1 MQVLGRE
8 FCEDILSRIR
18 SRVLGDCGLTRS
30 ALSREVCD
38 WLQWQTP
45 DGRAKEVSC
54 RVALLKLA
62 RRGLI
67 ELPAARPVSFASATP
82 AAPAPRPAPLC
93 VIDSALCELGPVW
106 LEPVDAGQA
115 ELSRTWWS
123 LIREHH
129 PLGVKSL
136 CGAQI
141 RYLIRCE
148 RGLLGALSFSA
159 AAWRLAPRDQ
169 WIGWDDA
176 ARRKALSLVVA
187 NSRFLILPGVRVPN
201 LASHVLALALAR
213 LRADWQGRYGVA
225 PVLVETFVDST
236 RYKGTCYKAAN
247 WTCIGQTQGR
257 GRQDRLHT
265 AQRTAKSIWVYPLH
279 AHWQDTLRGAAGA
292 APGKLDKAPH
302 EAPHEAPNAAPKSAP
317 QDWAEEEF
325 GACALGD
332 ARLQARLLML
342 ARDFYANPTASLPQA
357 CASRA
362 KTKAA
367 YRFLDNEHTTM
378 EALLQPHYRATQERM
393 RGQAVVLAVQDTTSL
408 NYTTHK
414 AMTGLGPIGTTVTGP
429 QGLEL
434 HSTLSFD
441 VQGVPLGFIDA
452 QCWARD
458 PAEFGKKA
466 LRHKLPIEQKESHKW
481 LKSYEAAAAA
491 QARCPGTLVVSVG
504 DREADIYELFELAA
518 RHPAG
523 PKLLV
528 RARHDR
534 LLEDQELKLWP
545 TMLARDVDAVH
556 TLRVP
561 RQGSR
566 MQRLAQL
573 AIRYAPVTLKA
584 PKGRNAPAVLA
595 WAVLA
600 QEQDAPAGVKPL
612 VWMLLTTMEVG
623 SAEQAVQRLAW
634 YTHRWGIEVMHK
646 TLKSGCGIEQ
656 RQLGQAERLQ
666 ACLAIDLV
674 VAWRIHRL
682 TKLARDIP
690 DAPCTVYFDDAD
702 WQALTVFETHQAAR
716 PEQLPTLREMTRR
729 VATLGGFL
737 GRKGDGDPGTQTLWI
752 GLQRLDDI
760 VATWSAIM
768 ASFAATHRTV
778 PSKRGSG

>member
-8 FCEDILSRIR
+8 FSDDILSRIR
-18 SRVLGDCGLTRS
+18 SRVRDDCRLTRS
-30 ALSREVCD
+30 ALSREVCG

-67 ELPAARPVSFASATP
+67 ELPVAREVSFASATP
-82 AAPAPRPAPLC
+82 AAPARVLPS
-93 VIDSALCELGPVW
+93 VIEAALWQLGRVW

-115 ELSRTWWS
+115 ELSRAWWS

-148 RGLLGALSFSA
+148 RGVLGALSFSA

-176 ARRKALSLVVA
+176 ARRKALALVVA
-187 NSRFLILPGVRVPN
+187 NTRFLILPGVRVPN

-213 LRADWQGRYGVA
+213 LRADWQARYGVA

-236 RYKGTCYKAAN
+236 RWQGTCYKAAN
-247 WTCIGQTQGR
+247 WISIGQTQGR

-265 AQRTAKSIWVYPLH
+265 AQRSAKDIWVYPLH
-279 AHWQDTLRGAAGA
+279 AHWQDILRGAAG
-292 APGKLDKAPH
+292 D
-302 EAPHEAPNAAPKSAP
+302 APKRWPHGVLNGAPKPAP

-332 ARLQARLLML
+332 ARLQARLLSL
-342 ARDFYANPTASLPQA
+342 ARDFYAKPTASLPQA

-367 YRFLDNEHTTM
+367 YRFLDHEHTTM
-378 EALLQPHYRATQERM
+378 DTLLQPHYRSTQERM

-441 VQGVPLGFIDA
+441 VQGLPLGFIDA

-481 LKSYEAAAAA
+481 LKSYQAAAAA
-491 QARCPGTLVVSVG
+491 QAHCPNTLVVSVG
-504 DREADIYELFELAA
+504 DREADIYELFEMAA
-518 RHPAG
+518 KHPAG

-534 LLEDQELKLWP
+534 LLEDEELKLWP
-545 TMLARDVDAVH
+545 TMLARAVDAVH

-566 MQRLAQL
+566 MQRQAQL
-573 AIRYAPVTLKA
+573 AIRYAPVALKA
-584 PKGRNAPAVLA
+584 PKGRKAPAITA
-595 WAVLA
+595 WAVLV
-600 QEQDAPAGVKPL
+600 QEQDAPVGVKPL
-612 VWMLLTTMEVG
+612 EWMLLTTVEVS
-623 SAEQAVQRLAW
+623 SARQAVQRLAW

-716 PEQLPTLREMTRR
+716 PEQIPTLREMTRR

-760 VATWSAIM
+760 VTTWSAIM
-768 ASFAATHRTV
+768 ASITATHRTV